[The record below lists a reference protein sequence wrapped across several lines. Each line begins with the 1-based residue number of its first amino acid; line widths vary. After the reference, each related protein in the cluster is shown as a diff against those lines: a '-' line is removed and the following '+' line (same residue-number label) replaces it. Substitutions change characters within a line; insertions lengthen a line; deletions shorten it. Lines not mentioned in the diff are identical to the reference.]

1 MDVSPA
7 GAGSIQINQTAV
19 ASYPADSTFASGMSV
34 SLEAVPALGYH
45 FDSWEGDLSG
55 TTNPASIS
63 MTCNKRVIAR
73 FSRTMHAVTI
83 RVKGGGSTTPAA
95 GVYSYAEGTVLDI
108 TATPGRGWLFDS
120 WIGGVSN
127 SKSAKITLTIEDD
140 KNLIANFSQKVH

>member
-19 ASYPADSTFASGMSV
+19 ASYPADSTFASGKSV

-73 FSRTMHAVTI
+73 FSRTMHGINYMAVN
-83 RVKGGGSTTPAA
+83 VHCKGYRAMPQGFR
-95 GVYSYAEGTVLDI
+95 D
-108 TATPGRGWLFDS
+108 
-120 WIGGVSN
+120 
-127 SKSAKITLTIEDD
+127 
-140 KNLIANFSQKVH
+140 NLRLCPT